1 MKDKSQTVVVPKNKT
16 PWWRDLKMNR
26 GLYLLSIP
34 IIAFFAV
41 FNYAPM
47 SGLVIAFVKEYISYQ
62 FTRTCNCISAFLTKK
77 QRGHI
82 IILKQRNQETKKMY
96 KLFGVVYTMEGG
108 AKMQA
113 AMMKGSVPME
123 MKKISIS
130 EKRQITIPQK
140 FFAMLGFDTEAEC
153 IVRGNE
159 LVLRPVKTN
168 TGGEFAEQILA
179 DLIAQGLSGEEL
191 LNHFKKAQKEV
202 RPAVEAMLAEAEQ
215 VAGANAEY
223 VTYEDIFGTEE

>member
-1 MKDKSQTVVVPKNKT
+1 M
-16 PWWRDLKMNR
+16 DLK
-26 GLYLLSIP
+26 
-34 IIAFFAV
+34 
-41 FNYAPM
+41 
-47 SGLVIAFVKEYISYQ
+47 
-62 FTRTCNCISAFLTKK
+62 
-77 QRGHI
+77 
-82 IILKQRNQETKKMY
+82 IILEQRNQETKKMY
-96 KLFGVVYTMEGG
+96 KLFGVVYTMGEG

-113 AMMKGSVPME
+113 AMMKGSIPME

-153 IVRGNE
+153 IMRGNE

-191 LNHFKKAQKEV
+191 LNQFKKAQKEV
-202 RPAVEAMLAEAEQ
+202 RPAVEAMLTEAEQ